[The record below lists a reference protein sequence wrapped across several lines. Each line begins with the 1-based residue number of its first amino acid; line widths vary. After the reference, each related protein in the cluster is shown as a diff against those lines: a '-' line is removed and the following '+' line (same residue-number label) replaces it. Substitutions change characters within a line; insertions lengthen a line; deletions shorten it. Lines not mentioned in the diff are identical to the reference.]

1 MQEDATQRI
10 LANPRFTELTKKRSR
25 FAWTLSAIMLIV
37 FYGYVMVVAF
47 EPDLLAAKVSEGATL
62 SIGIPIGA
70 GIIIL
75 AWVLTAVYVT
85 RANGEFE
92 KLNREIIEE
101 SKS

>member
-1 MQEDATQRI
+1 MQQDATQRI
-10 LANPRFTELTKKRSR
+10 LANPRFKELTTKRSR
-25 FAWTLSAIMLIV
+25 FAWLLSAIMLIV
-37 FYGYVMVVAF
+37 FYGYVMIVAF
-47 EPDLLAAKVSEGATL
+47 KPEMLAVKVSEGATL
-62 SIGIPIGA
+62 SVGIPIGA

-75 AWVLTAVYVT
+75 AWVLTAVYVV

>member
-1 MQEDATQRI
+1 
-10 LANPRFTELTKKRSR
+10 
-25 FAWTLSAIMLIV
+25 MLIV

-47 EPDLLAAKVSEGATL
+47 KPELLAAKVADGATL
-62 SIGIPIGA
+62 SMGIPIGA
-70 GIIIL
+70 AIIVL

-92 KLNREIIEE
+92 KLNRQIIEE